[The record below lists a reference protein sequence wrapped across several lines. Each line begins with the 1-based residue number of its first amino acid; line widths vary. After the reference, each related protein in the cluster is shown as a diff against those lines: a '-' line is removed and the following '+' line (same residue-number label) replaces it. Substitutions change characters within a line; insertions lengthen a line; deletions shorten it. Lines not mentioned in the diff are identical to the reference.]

1 MDHDTL
7 AKRHPATQQLAR
19 WFDHG
24 HLKPGTLAR
33 LVSRHCAELA
43 EGLLL
48 TIPDGPELTA
58 GLRKLLEAKDC
69 FVRAALDASEQA
81 DVRELKDALKATG
94 ARGPVRVATEE
105 SAEFGVASEEPG
117 LDTIP

>member
-1 MDHDTL
+1 MNNIDLT
-7 AKRHPATQQLAR
+7 KRHPATQQLAR

-69 FVRAALDASEQA
+69 FVRAALDASDDDGQRA
-81 DVRELKDALKATG
+81 PAG
-94 ARGPVRVATEE
+94 I
-105 SAEFGVASEEPG
+105 ASEEPD